1 MNISEY
7 YPEGDKR
14 LLETQIKEILAKYF
28 PILSLETEII
38 PDKITE
44 NEKFEKESK
53 ITASISFSIL
63 RERNE
68 VIPTKK
74 INEVSL
80 KIKKPDEL
88 KNKTLTSEIFLG

>member
-14 LLETQIKEILAKYF
+14 ILETQIKEILAKYF
-28 PILSLETEII
+28 PKLYLETKII

-53 ITASISFSIL
+53 VTASISFSIQ
-63 RERNE
+63 REGNE
-68 VIPTKK
+68 VIPTEK
-74 INEVSL
+74 IDEISL
-80 KIKKPDEL
+80 KIKNPDEL